1 MNDFWVF
8 GYGSL
13 MWRPEFDPLET
24 VRARLHGYHRSLCIS
39 SHIMRGTPERPGLV
53 LGLDR
58 GGSCVGLA
66 FRIEGA
72 QRDRVMSDLRARE
85 LVTNVYLECQRS
97 VRLADGR
104 AVEAVCYVV
113 DRDHEQYL
121 GALGVDEAAARV
133 AGATGKF
140 GPNRD
145 YVTNTVGHLREL
157 NIRDGWL
164 ESVVRRLEQTKPSAS
179 AG

>member
-1 MNDFWVF
+1 MTDFWVF

-13 MWRPEFDPLET
+13 MWRPEFEPLET
-24 VRARLHGYHRSLCIS
+24 VRARLHGYRRSLCIS

-66 FRIEGA
+66 FRVDGDKHDKIMA
-72 QRDRVMSDLRARE
+72 DLRARE
-85 LVTNVYLECQRS
+85 LVTNVYLECLRS
-97 VRLADGR
+97 VRLVDGR
-104 AVEAVCYVV
+104 RVPAVCYVV
-113 DRDHEQYL
+113 DRHHDQYL
-121 GALGVDEAAARV
+121 GALSVQDAANRV

-140 GPNRD
+140 GPNED
-145 YVTNTVGHLREL
+145 YVLNTVDHLREL

-164 ESVVRRLEQTKPSAS
+164 EAVARRLQSNAPSVS
-179 AG
+179 AR